1 MLTQK
6 WLIKL
11 ILITTITSFQKN
23 RYELFK
29 TITLKKNANFKIK
42 KEIQKFKI
50 ALNLKKSEKLLDIRQ
65 NIINENLMH
74 CDNYKIFADLEK
86 KNMNLEKKN
95 FRFYEYDK
103 RNQFLTIF
111 TNSSIELFSIL
122 KNKNMI
128 KKKKNFSKKNFGDE
142 NFENEKD
149 FKVEKFNNFLE
160 SEIEEKLFFNKKENF
175 FYFKI
180 FENTNLGLF
189 IWNSLIIV
197 KNVITGKTHFLI
209 KGEFLIN
216 KKNKVILFSNFGDG
230 NLGFGIFEKKRNK
243 IFIYKLSLKKK
254 KIFITQ
260 ILDLE
265 NLKDFSKKN
274 EINLISIYK
283 EKMKIN
289 IIYVLIEKIGL
300 FKYKEISNSDKGKFL
315 YDKKNFQYI
324 KGKKIFLQNKKIFIL
339 ENKKNETNLKIYNFY
354 EQNSNLFIESF
365 FELDQKIENFDID
378 NKNNIYLFL
387 EDKKI
392 ILIEYDFLN
401 KIKKKPLLEHFLN
414 KNYQIIEIEDKK
426 KIFEMRSKFKFFFLG
441 NKNYLIFEKKKK
453 IVFYEIKNR
462 NLFIN
467 CEANIFKTENFHKSI
482 FEIFIIDFENFE
494 NNQKFLLNFFVSQ
507 DKKSGIFFIIIIF
520 VTAFFIFL
528 LLLGIMLSF
537 YLKYENRSN
546 IYYKSSKAIL
556 N

>member
-453 IVFYEIKNR
+453 LFFMKLKIEIYLLIVKLIFLKQKIFI
-462 NLFIN
+462 NLFL
-467 CEANIFKTENFHKSI
+467 
-482 FEIFIIDFENFE
+482 
-494 NNQKFLLNFFVSQ
+494 KFLLLISKILKIIKNF
-507 DKKSGIFFIIIIF
+507 
-520 VTAFFIFL
+520 
-528 LLLGIMLSF
+528 
-537 YLKYENRSN
+537 Y
-546 IYYKSSKAIL
+546 
-556 N
+556 